1 MISSLFNLFVSPILA
16 TETAALPLSDPI
28 YKFSILI
35 LIIFLAPLL
44 ASRLKIPFIVVL
56 MIMGCVIGT
65 NVLGVL
71 PRDASLILLE
81 KIGLLYIMLIA
92 GIQMDLS
99 NLKRLGVRALVFGLL
114 TFGVPFTF
122 GLISSNFIGGGG
134 FLTAAL
140 FGILYSP
147 HTLVSYPIVARLG
160 IARKEAIGVA
170 VGGTMVTSVLTLT
183 GLSIV
188 QANTSGAVGIWLWI
202 KLGIFLPLLVA
213 VCLWGIPKVG
223 AAFLK
228 TTEGMIS
235 SQFLFIFGTLFVIAS
250 LTQLL
255 GIDPIVG
262 AFIAGLSLN
271 PVIPLEGVLMDR
283 IEFVGNSLFIPAF
296 IVSIGVLCNPK
307 IFISAPEN
315 LGIAGIVILGAV
327 GGKFVAA
334 WITGIVFKYSFLES
348 LIMFSLTMSRAALV
362 LVVAL
367 FGKEGNLINEGVF
380 NAVVAYILIT
390 CLFGPILTNIFSQQ
404 MVARGELA
412 KQQ

>member
-1 MISSLFNLFVSPILA
+1 MILSLFALFFSPILA

-71 PRDASLILLE
+71 PRDPSLILLE

-202 KLGIFLPLLVA
+202 KLGIFLPLLVV

-235 SQFLFIFGTLFVIAS
+235 SQFLFIFATLFVIAS

-334 WITGIVFKYSFLES
+334 WITAIVFKYSFLES

-412 KQQ
+412 KQ

>member
-1 MISSLFNLFVSPILA
+1 MILSLFALFFSPILA

-71 PRDASLILLE
+71 PRDPSLILLE

-202 KLGIFLPLLVA
+202 KLGIFLPLLVV
-213 VCLWGIPKVG
+213 VCLWAIPKVG

-235 SQFLFIFGTLFVIAS
+235 SQFLFIFATLFVIAS

-334 WITGIVFKYSFLES
+334 WITAIVFKYSFLES

-412 KQQ
+412 KQ

>member
-1 MISSLFNLFVSPILA
+1 
-16 TETAALPLSDPI
+16 
-28 YKFSILI
+28 
-35 LIIFLAPLL
+35 
-44 ASRLKIPFIVVL
+44 

-71 PRDASLILLE
+71 PRDPSLILLE

-202 KLGIFLPLLVA
+202 KLGIFLPLLVV
-213 VCLWGIPKVG
+213 VCLWAIPKVG

-235 SQFLFIFGTLFVIAS
+235 SQFLFIFATLFVIAS

-334 WITGIVFKYSFLES
+334 WITAIVFKYSFLES

-367 FGKEGNLINEGVF
+367 F
-380 NAVVAYILIT
+380 
-390 CLFGPILTNIFSQQ
+390 
-404 MVARGELA
+404 LA
-412 KQQ
+412 LL